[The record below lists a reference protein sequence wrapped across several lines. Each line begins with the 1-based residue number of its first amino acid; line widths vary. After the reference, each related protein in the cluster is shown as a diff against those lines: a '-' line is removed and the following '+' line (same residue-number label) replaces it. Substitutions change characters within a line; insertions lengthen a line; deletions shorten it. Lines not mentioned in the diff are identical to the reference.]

1 MNLKITEEYAYD
13 ENGYLIKCDVK
24 SEDAYNVYTLY
35 INDSKGKVLVR
46 EDYQDGKL
54 ARYLEHTYDK
64 NGNLIKIEVF
74 SPQDTLTSSTRYVY
88 KRAN

>member
-1 MNLKITEEYAYD
+1 M
-13 ENGYLIKCDVK
+13 
-24 SEDAYNVYTLY
+24 
-35 INDSKGKVLVR
+35 R